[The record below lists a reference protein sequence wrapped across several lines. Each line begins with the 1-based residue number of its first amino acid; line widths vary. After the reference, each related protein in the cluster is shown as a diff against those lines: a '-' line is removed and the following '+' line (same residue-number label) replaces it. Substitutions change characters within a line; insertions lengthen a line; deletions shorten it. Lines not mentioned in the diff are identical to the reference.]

1 MKKKF
6 LDFALNSI
14 KKKHPEYDAV
24 KLEEMRYNLEGFY
37 LSISKLIL
45 IATAA
50 IILGIFK
57 EMIIMLVVFNILRST
72 GFGLHATKSW
82 ICLLSSS
89 IVFLAFPLIAKII
102 SFSLVTKV
110 ILGILSILLIYI
122 YAPADTKKRPII
134 KKERREQYKFK
145 TTIKCIILVFL
156 SLIIKD
162 KTISN
167 LIIFGI
173 WNEVIMILPIT
184 YKVFNLSYNNYKNYI
199 LQNNLG

>member
-6 LDFALNSI
+6 LSFALSSI
-14 KKKHPEYDAV
+14 QKKYPEYDKV

-45 IATAA
+45 IAIVA

-57 EMIIMLVVFNILRST
+57 EMLIMLVAFNILRST

-89 IVFLAFPLIAKII
+89 IVFLLFPSIAKMISISLII
-102 SFSLVTKV
+102 K
-110 ILGILSILLIYI
+110 IALGILSILLIYI

-134 KKERREQYKFK
+134 KKVRREQYKFK
-145 TTIKCIILVFL
+145 TTIKCIVLVFL

-162 KTISN
+162 RIVSN

-173 WNEVIMILPIT
+173 WAEVVVILPIT
-184 YKVFNLSYNNYKNYI
+184 YKIFNLTYNNYKTYI
-199 LQNNLG
+199 LQNKLG